1 MTIRAT
7 EDMVMSWI
15 DGELNEIDVN
25 RVREAV
31 GDDPA
36 LSKIYQDQRLL
47 KQRLAEHFDPVAD
60 LAIPEQLEAMLT
72 DNVTSLR
79 SAPGRRVSS
88 SSFRRRFTAVAAT
101 FAIGFLV
108 LQLVP
113 RDQEQGRFP
122 PAGSGLAL
130 ALDTQLASEQP
141 REAGVRIGVTFAA
154 KDARMCRTFQTA
166 ATEGLAC
173 REEGSR
179 GGWQL
184 IASVPNATSQGDYA
198 QAGSGSAL
206 VMERAQELMKGEPFD
221 AEMERRARDHGWIL
235 DRR

>member
-1 MTIRAT
+1 MHVT
-7 EDMVMSWI
+7 EQMVMTWI
-15 DGELNEIDVN
+15 DGELNELDAN

-31 GDDPA
+31 DGDPA
-36 LSKIYQDQRLL
+36 LSKVYQDQRLL
-47 KQRLAEHFDPVAD
+47 KQRLAEHFDPVAE
-60 LAIPEQLEAMLT
+60 LEIPKQLEAMLT
-72 DNVTSLR
+72 DNVISLG
-79 SAPGRRVSS
+79 SASGWRLASS
-88 SSFRRRFTAVAAT
+88 SLWRSFTAVAAT
-101 FAIGFLV
+101 FAVGFLAI
-108 LQLVP
+108 QLVP
-113 RDQEQGRFP
+113 RGQEQGRFI
-122 PAGSGLAL
+122 PAGSELAL

-154 KDARMCRTFQTA
+154 RDARMCRTFQTA

-184 IASVPNATSQGDYA
+184 IASVPNAPSQGDYA

-221 AEMERRARDHGWIL
+221 AEMEKRARDHGWIL
-235 DRR
+235 DR